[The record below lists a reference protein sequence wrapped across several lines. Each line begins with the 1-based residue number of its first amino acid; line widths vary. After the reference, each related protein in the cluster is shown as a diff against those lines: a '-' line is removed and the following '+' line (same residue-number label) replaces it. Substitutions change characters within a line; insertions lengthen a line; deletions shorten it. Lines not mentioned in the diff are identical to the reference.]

1 MKHLAIF
8 FILVIPL
15 TGLAQKRSKNQLQ
28 KEKQQSLERIK
39 ETERILGETAQQKK
53 NTLGELAAVNQRI
66 QQQEALIIS
75 IQSEIQLLD
84 ADIEENNDI
93 IEALEEDLA
102 QLKKEYATMVLT
114 AQKASGKVDKLMFL
128 FSAQTFDQLLMR
140 LKYMEQYG
148 KARQAQAEAITRV
161 QNILG
166 EQVRATDAIKK
177 SKSQL
182 LADEESEKNQLTT
195 LKEKQSGIV
204 KNLQKEEKKLKAN
217 LEETRRAVAQI
228 DKLIND
234 LIKEEIERAA
244 REAREAKA
252 AARVAEA
259 KKIAEA
265 TVALSASFEDNKL
278 KFAWPANG
286 FVSQKFG
293 RNKHPVLK
301 GVEVP
306 SEGVTIQ
313 TRQDEKVKSIFEGEV
328 RMVAVVNL
336 FGNSVI
342 ISHGEYFTVYAG
354 LKEVYV
360 KRGQRVATNQEIGQ
374 VTVNNEGVSELRFQI
389 RRNTQALD
397 PQQWLRK

>member
-397 PQQWLRK
+397 PQQWLRN